1 MYNNKLNGS
10 TSNLI
15 ENDIEISNNNNN
27 NCIRN
32 SIILKKHIIRNKF
45 DNSSFPNQLNGI
57 INDID
62 YHQTIESINNFKP
75 KRTKRFNIL
84 FSISYIFTFISF
96 FLAYFF
102 FQDDMFF
109 IFFPFSLIF
118 LFICKYVHSI
128 KYVVIVN
135 EIETFHVGINESYE
149 KYYNVTFTPHFQKTS
164 HRWIIFDILSPG
176 NYVIEQNE
184 LVIEYPVSKI
194 VNSAISENI
203 NGANVV
209 GSTSL
214 QNSSTS
220 PFNNQRQEI
229 NEQMEQQ
236 QPQQPQQP
244 QQ

>member
-15 ENDIEISNNNNN
+15 DNDIEISNNNN

-32 SIILKKHIIRNKF
+32 SIILKKHIIKNKF
-45 DNSSFPNQLNGI
+45 DNSIFPNQLSGI

-84 FSISYIFTFISF
+84 FSISYFFTILSFILS
-96 FLAYFF
+96 YFF
-102 FQDDMFF
+102 IQYDPFY
-109 IFFPFSLIF
+109 IFFPIALIF
-118 LFICKYVHSI
+118 LFLCKYIHSI

-135 EIETFHVGINESYE
+135 EIETFHVGINESFE
-149 KYYNVTFTPHFQKTS
+149 KYYNVTFTPHFQKTN

-176 NYVIEQNE
+176 NYIIEQNE
-184 LVIEYPVSKI
+184 LVIEYPVSKV
-194 VNSAISENI
+194 VNSAIPDNP
-203 NGANVV
+203 NGANLVV

-220 PFNNQRQEI
+220 QFKNQHQEI
-229 NEQMEQQ
+229 QEQMEQQ
-236 QPQQPQQP
+236 QMEQ
-244 QQ
+244 

>member
-15 ENDIEISNNNNN
+15 ENDIEISNNKN

-45 DNSSFPNQLNGI
+45 DNSIFPNQLNGI

-84 FSISYIFTFISF
+84 FSISYIFTLILF
-96 FLAYFF
+96 FLTYIF
-102 FQDDMFF
+102 FQDDIFYF
-109 IFFPFSLIF
+109 FFPFSLIF
-118 LFICKYVHSI
+118 LFICKYIHSI

-135 EIETFHVGINESYE
+135 EIETFHVGINESFE

-194 VNSAISENI
+194 VNSAIPENI

-220 PFNNQRQEI
+220 PFNNQHQEI
-229 NEQMEQQ
+229 KEQMEQ
-236 QPQQPQQP
+236 QPQQPQQ
-244 QQ
+244 